1 MGPRWVAKE
10 VKGGRAVMGGAEVLT
25 GATAVLM
32 AAETTVVERE
42 VQADW
47 PAAAVAT
54 AAGVKGAATE
64 VEVMAL

>member
-1 MGPRWVAKE
+1 MAKE
-10 VKGGRAVMGGAEVLT
+10 VKGGRAVMGRT
-25 GATAVLM
+25 GATAVLR